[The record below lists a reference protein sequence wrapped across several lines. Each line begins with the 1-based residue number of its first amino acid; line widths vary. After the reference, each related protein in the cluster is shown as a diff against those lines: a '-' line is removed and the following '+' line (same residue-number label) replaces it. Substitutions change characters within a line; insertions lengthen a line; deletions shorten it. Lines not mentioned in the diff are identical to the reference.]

1 MAGLR
6 AKHKAERADRILAQA
21 MALFHQASFDAVRM
35 EDIAAAAE
43 VSTGTVYN
51 YFATKGDVLLA
62 LVTLE
67 VEEVLDLGTAVVEA
81 PPEGLA
87 EALDALV
94 GGYYEHSLT
103 YLTKDLWRQ
112 AIALTIG
119 APGTRF
125 SMRFASLDDSLR
137 GQVAALLA
145 ALQARGRMRAG
156 LEPAPLAEVI
166 FGSLNQAFTDFIRVE
181 EMPLSA
187 LLAQMRA
194 QNRALAAALG

>member
-21 MALFHQASFDAVRM
+21 MALFHEASFDAVRM

-62 LVTLE
+62 LVSLE
-67 VEEVLDLGTAVVEA
+67 VEEVLELGAAVVAA

-87 EALDALV
+87 EALDALI

-125 SMRFASLDDSLR
+125 SLIYAGLDDRLRAQVADLLIACR
-137 GQVAALLA
+137 GQLRPGLAL
-145 ALQARGRMRAG
+145 
-156 LEPAPLAEVI
+156 APLADMI
-166 FGSLNQAFTDFIRVE
+166 FGSLNQAFTDFVRVE
-181 EMPLSA
+181 EMEMASLLTA
-187 LLAQMRA
+187 MRARHAALAQ
-194 QNRALAAALG
+194 ALA